1 LNVPL
6 NVQRTAVVHTS
17 ILAPP
22 PDVVAF
28 LSDMQNWKTWAPWI
42 RSVARSSPRDWTL
55 ETETGPM
62 KVHFVE
68 PNPLGVLD
76 HQVTLASGVTA
87 LNAMRVLPNG
97 TGSELVMVLFQSP
110 ATSASEFERDIQ
122 AVTDDF
128 ARIKKA
134 AEEPGTGGG
143 R

>member
-1 LNVPL
+1 L

-22 PDVVAF
+22 QDVVAF

-42 RSVARSSPRDWTL
+42 QSVARSSPRDWTL
-55 ETETGPM
+55 ETEAGLM
-62 KVHFVE
+62 KVRFVE
-68 PNPLGVLD
+68 PNSFGVLD
-76 HQVTLASGVTA
+76 HHVTLASGFPV

-97 TGSELVMVLFQSP
+97 AGSELVMVLFQSP
-110 ATSASEFERDIQ
+110 ATSTSEFERDVQ

-134 AEEPGTGGG
+134 AEGLGKESG

>member
-1 LNVPL
+1 M

-22 PDVVAF
+22 QEVVAF
-28 LSDMQNWKTWAPWI
+28 LSDMQNWKTWASWI

-55 ETETGPM
+55 DTETGLM

-76 HQVTLASGVTA
+76 HHVTLASGVTVF
-87 LNAMRVLPNG
+87 NAMRVLPNG

-110 ATSASEFERDIQ
+110 ATSTSEFERDIQ

-128 ARIKKA
+128 ARIKKT
-134 AEEPGTGGG
+134 AEGLGKGSG